1 MRKLLIAT
9 AGALLAA
16 CISTVALAEE
26 KKVPS
31 ILPKID
37 ISVVSDSEY
46 NVTQETAATEFG
58 VVAGLKG
65 LELSLLP
72 TWSWDDA
79 EVSNIEMALGY
90 TYNVND
96 SFAITPYA
104 EINANKNLNF
114 GDKII
119 GVKTSYKF

>member
-1 MRKLLIAT
+1 MNKLLIA
-9 AGALLAA
+9 AALATS
-16 CISTVALAEE
+16 ISTVALAEE

-31 ILPKID
+31 ILSKID

-46 NVTQETAATEFG
+46 NATQETAATEFG

-79 EVSNIEMALGY
+79 EVSNIELALGY

-96 SFAITPYA
+96 TFAITPYA
-104 EINANKNLNF
+104 EINANKSFTF
-114 GDKII
+114 GDKIVGI
-119 GVKTSYKF
+119 KTSYKF